1 MNSLGGAPVPALQ
14 CDLNEHFDKQVR
26 VVLENAGYIDPEK
39 IDDYISRDGYKALLT
54 VLTEMTPNGVVHRI
68 TESGLRGRG
77 GGGYPTGLKWGT
89 VAKASGDLKY
99 VVCNGDEGDP
109 GAFMDRS
116 VMEGDPHRVIEGMA
130 IAAYAVG
137 ASKGFI
143 YVRAEY
149 PVAVARLTTALRE
162 ARRRG
167 LLGNNIC
174 NTPFNFDVE
183 IRLGAGA
190 FVCGEETALIASIEG
205 KRGTP
210 KPRPP
215 YPASSGLWGKP
226 TLINNV
232 ETYANIAPIVRNG
245 GKWFFNMGSER
256 SKGTKVFA
264 LTGKIANTGLVEVP
278 MGIKLREIIED
289 IGGGVPGGHKFK
301 AVQTGGPSGGCI
313 PAEMLDVG
321 VSYDALLKMG
331 SIMGSGGMIVM
342 DDTSCMVNVARFFI
356 EFCMTES
363 CGKCI
368 PCRAGTAQ
376 MYTLLTR
383 ICTGAA
389 TMDDLELLEE
399 LCVTVKETSLCG
411 LGQTAP
417 NPVLSTLKY
426 FRNEYIEHILH
437 KRCPAGVCNM
447 DAAGGGG
454 GMSSETDVKTLV
466 IDEQEVSARAG
477 QTILEVARENDI
489 NIPTLCH
496 LDGLSDVGAC
506 RMCLVEIKGSQQAAA
521 GLRDHGAG
529 RHGGQRPTPS
539 GCRSTAARFSSCC
552 SPSAITSAR
561 SASRT
566 ATASCRSLAQ
576 EQGLTHV
583 RLPYRNP
590 DLTVDASHERFTL
603 DHNRCILC
611 TRCVR
616 VCAEIEGAHIWDV
629 MGRGI
634 DFIDH
639 LRPAPGVG
647 KFSCTRCGKC
657 VQVCPTGALFDKSK
671 IGSDHPKYPDFLP
684 YLNLMREA
692 Q

>member
-1 MNSLGGAPVPALQ
+1 MTIEELEQIAESVRAENAKFDHEINVCMGTGCLSQHSDKLRDELTKAVAASGKKAFVRRTGCMGLCAAGPLVLVDPEEVLYQHVKASDAETVAASLGGEPIAALQ
-14 CDLNEHFDKQVR
+14 CNLREHFDQQVH
-26 VVLENAGYIDPEK
+26 VVLENSGHIDPEK
-39 IDDYISRDGYKALLT
+39 IDDYIARDGYQALVKA
-54 VLTEMTPNGVVHRI
+54 LTEMSPNEVIQQI

-99 VVCNGDEGDP
+99 VICNGDEGDP

-116 VMEGDPHRVIEGMA
+116 VLESDPQRVLEGMC

-137 ASKGFI
+137 ASKGYV

-149 PVAVARLTTALRE
+149 PLAVARLTNCLRD

-174 NTPFNFDVE
+174 NTPFSFDVE

-215 YPASSGLWGKP
+215 YPAVSGLWGKP

-232 ETYANIAPIVRNG
+232 ETFANIAPIIRKG
-245 GKWFFNMGSER
+245 GKWFACMGSER

-278 MGIKLREIIED
+278 MGIKLREIIEE
-289 IGGGVPGGHKFK
+289 IGGGVPDGHKFK

-313 PAEMLDVG
+313 PEEMLDVG

-383 ICTGAA
+383 ICTGVG
-389 TMDDLELLEE
+389 TTDDLELLEE
-399 LCVTVKETSLCG
+399 LCSTVKEASLCG

-426 FRNEYIEHILH
+426 FRHEYMEHIVH

-447 DAAGGGG
+447 EAVE
-454 GMSSETDVKTLV
+454 SE
-466 IDEQEVSARAG
+466 IRSEV
-477 QTILEVARENDI
+477 VA
-489 NIPTLCH
+489 
-496 LDGLSDVGAC
+496 
-506 RMCLVEIKGSQQAAA
+506 
-521 GLRDHGAG
+521 
-529 RHGGQRPTPS
+529 
-539 GCRSTAARFSSCC
+539 
-552 SPSAITSAR
+552 
-561 SASRT
+561 
-566 ATASCRSLAQ
+566 
-576 EQGLTHV
+576 
-583 RLPYRNP
+583 
-590 DLTVDASHERFTL
+590 
-603 DHNRCILC
+603 
-611 TRCVR
+611 
-616 VCAEIEGAHIWDV
+616 
-629 MGRGI
+629 
-634 DFIDH
+634 
-639 LRPAPGVG
+639 
-647 KFSCTRCGKC
+647 
-657 VQVCPTGALFDKSK
+657 
-671 IGSDHPKYPDFLP
+671 
-684 YLNLMREA
+684 
-692 Q
+692 

>member
-1 MNSLGGAPVPALQ
+1 MTIEELEQIAKSVHQENEKYDYEVNVCMDLACASQGAGALRDALAKEAEASGKKVLIRKTGCMGPCSSGPLVRVDPDEALYAHVKDANANAIISSLGDKPVAELQ

-26 VVLENAGYIDPEK
+26 VVLENAGHIDPEK

-54 VLTEMTPNGVVHRI
+54 ALTEMTPNGVIHRI

-77 GGGYPTGLKWGT
+77 GGGYPTGLKWAT
-89 VAKASGDLKY
+89 VSKAGGDLKY

-167 LLGNNIC
+167 LLGNNIG
-174 NTPFNFDVE
+174 NTTFSFDIE

-205 KRGTP
+205 RRGTP

-215 YPASSGLWGKP
+215 YPAVSGLWGKP

-232 ETYANIAPIVRNG
+232 ETYANVAPIVRNG

-264 LTGKIANTGLVEVP
+264 LTGRIKNTGLIEVP
-278 MGIKLREIIED
+278 LGIKLWEIID
-289 IGGGVPGGHKFK
+289 VIGGGVPGGHKLK
-301 AVQTGGPSGGCI
+301 AIQTGGPSGGCI
-313 PAEMLDVG
+313 PADMLGLG
-321 VSYDALLKMG
+321 VSYDALMAAG

-342 DDTSCMVNVARFFI
+342 DDTSCMVNVARFFV

-383 ICTGAA
+383 ICEGTA
-389 TMDDLELLEE
+389 TMDDLELLVD
-399 LCVTVKETSLCG
+399 LCGTVKETSLCG

-426 FRNEYIEHILH
+426 FKNEYIEHIVH

-447 DAAGGGG
+447 A
-454 GMSSETDVKTLV
+454 
-466 IDEQEVSARAG
+466 
-477 QTILEVARENDI
+477 
-489 NIPTLCH
+489 
-496 LDGLSDVGAC
+496 
-506 RMCLVEIKGSQQAAA
+506 
-521 GLRDHGAG
+521 GAG
-529 RHGGQRPTPS
+529 AVAP
-539 GCRSTAARFSSCC
+539 
-552 SPSAITSAR
+552 
-561 SASRT
+561 ASVEVH
-566 ATASCRSLAQ
+566 A
-576 EQGLTHV
+576 
-583 RLPYRNP
+583 
-590 DLTVDASHERFTL
+590 
-603 DHNRCILC
+603 
-611 TRCVR
+611 
-616 VCAEIEGAHIWDV
+616 
-629 MGRGI
+629 
-634 DFIDH
+634 
-639 LRPAPGVG
+639 
-647 KFSCTRCGKC
+647 
-657 VQVCPTGALFDKSK
+657 
-671 IGSDHPKYPDFLP
+671 
-684 YLNLMREA
+684 
-692 Q
+692 

>member
-1 MNSLGGAPVPALQ
+1 MTIEELEQIAKSVQQENAKYDFEVNVCMDLACASQGAGQLRDALAKVADSSGKKILIRKTGCMGPCSSGPLVRVDPDDTLYAKVRDTDAEQIVGSLGDKPIAELQ
-14 CDLNEHFDKQVR
+14 CDLNEHFEKQVR
-26 VVLENAGYIDPEK
+26 VVLENAGHIDPEK
-39 IDDYISRDGYKALLT
+39 IDDYIARDGYKALLT
-54 VLTEMTPNGVVHRI
+54 ALTEMMPNGVVHRI

-89 VAKASGDLKY
+89 VAKASGDVKY

-149 PVAVARLTTALRE
+149 PVAVARLTTAIRE

-167 LLGNNIC
+167 LLGSGIC
-174 NTPFNFDVE
+174 NTTFSFDIE

-190 FVCGEETALIASIEG
+190 FVCGEETALLASIEG
-205 KRGTP
+205 RRGTP

-215 YPASSGLWGKP
+215 YPAVSGLWGKP

-245 GKWFFNMGSER
+245 SKWFFNMGSER

-264 LTGKIANTGLVEVP
+264 LTGRIKNTGLIEVP
-278 MGIKLREIIED
+278 LGIKLWEIID
-289 IGGGVPGGHKFK
+289 VIGGGVPGGHKLK
-301 AVQTGGPSGGCI
+301 AIQTGGPSGGCI
-313 PAEMLDVG
+313 PADMMGLG
-321 VSYDALLKMG
+321 VSYDALMAAG

-342 DDTSCMVNVARFFI
+342 DDTSCMVNVARFFV

-383 ICTGAA
+383 ICEGTG
-389 TMDDLELLEE
+389 TMDDLELLIE
-399 LCVTVKETSLCG
+399 LCDTVKETSLCG

-426 FRNEYIEHILH
+426 FKNEYLEHIVH

-447 DAAGGGG
+447 AGA
-454 GMSSETDVKTLV
+454 
-466 IDEQEVSARAG
+466 SA
-477 QTILEVARENDI
+477 
-489 NIPTLCH
+489 
-496 LDGLSDVGAC
+496 
-506 RMCLVEIKGSQQAAA
+506 VE
-521 GLRDHGAG
+521 
-529 RHGGQRPTPS
+529 PTP
-539 GCRSTAARFSSCC
+539 TEV
-552 SPSAITSAR
+552 
-561 SASRT
+561 
-566 ATASCRSLAQ
+566 LA
-576 EQGLTHV
+576 
-583 RLPYRNP
+583 
-590 DLTVDASHERFTL
+590 
-603 DHNRCILC
+603 
-611 TRCVR
+611 
-616 VCAEIEGAHIWDV
+616 
-629 MGRGI
+629 
-634 DFIDH
+634 
-639 LRPAPGVG
+639 
-647 KFSCTRCGKC
+647 
-657 VQVCPTGALFDKSK
+657 
-671 IGSDHPKYPDFLP
+671 
-684 YLNLMREA
+684 
-692 Q
+692 